1 MKRYHFVCLL
11 FFLFF
16 WLPLSFAIPVEK
28 LTFNEP
34 VIDQAQMLSNEERT
48 DLNAKFWHYR
58 RKNLMQAAVV
68 LVDNT
73 EGEGVFNYGMEIF
86 DRWKL
91 GDKDR
96 DHGLLLLIARDEQ
109 RYHLFTG
116 KGLEG
121 VLPDITVKRILNK
134 YLKPEFEKG
143 DFAVGIART
152 FMAIE
157 NKLLTITDDEIR
169 ANIQYGIEKEQQS
182 KNKEKEDNSIRR
194 NLQHIFL
201 PLFLFTAF
209 LFTRFFRGIFS
220 LFPKDAQQETMT
232 FYVAFPFLL
241 LLMGLYSLTDLPFF
255 VCLVISLI
263 IFNISYNR
271 VRKNREMNPND
282 NDLYLITIIFLVVHG
297 LMGIPFWNCV
307 FVWALLFIYIWI
319 PFIREKR
326 NHRTK
331 TEEDDDNAI
340 IVFGHGRDDSN
351 GFSFGR
357 GDFGGFGG
365 DGYDGGGGDSAGGGA
380 GGGWGDS
387 DGDSGGGDGGGGS
400 D

>member
-143 DFAVGIART
+143 DFAAGIART

-169 ANIQYGIEKEQQS
+169 ANLRDSAKDRQS
-182 KNKEKEDNSIRR
+182 ISTSNKTEDEIFRERFR
-194 NLQHIFL
+194 NAFLIFMG
-201 PLFLFTAF
+201 FLFTVPRLIF
-209 LFTRFFRGIFS
+209 TLFRIKPKDPIEIQRKYTFFYT
-220 LFPKDAQQETMT
+220 LFPC
-232 FYVAFPFLL
+232 LI
-241 LLMGLYSLTDLPFF
+241 LLMAFYSIGIPFF
-255 VCLVISLI
+255 VCFVVCLILFSIFYAQAREDRDGRPYRGNGTTIS
-263 IFNISYNR
+263 FGS
-271 VRKNREMNPND
+271 E
-282 NDLYLITIIFLVVHG
+282 H
-297 LMGIPFWNCV
+297 
-307 FVWALLFIYIWI
+307 ASS
-319 PFIREKR
+319 
-326 NHRTK
+326 
-331 TEEDDDNAI
+331 DD
-340 IVFGHGRDDSN
+340 
-351 GFSFGR
+351 FSFGR
-357 GDFGGFGG
+357 GGFSH
-365 DGYDGGGGDSAGGGA
+365 DRYDGGGGDSAGGGA

-387 DGDSGGGDGGGGS
+387 DGDGGDG

>member
-121 VLPDITVKRILNK
+121 VLPDITVKRILNMH
-134 YLKPEFEKG
+134 LKPEFEKG
-143 DFAVGIART
+143 YFAAGIAHT
-152 FMAIE
+152 FMVIE
-157 NKLLTITDDEIR
+157 NRLLADDEIR
-169 ANIQYGIEKEQQS
+169 ANLRDSAKDRQS
-182 KNKEKEDNSIRR
+182 ISTSNKTEDEIFRERFR
-194 NLQHIFL
+194 NAFLIFMG
-201 PLFLFTAF
+201 FLFTVPRLIF
-209 LFTRFFRGIFS
+209 TLFRIKPKDPIEIQRKYTFFYT
-220 LFPKDAQQETMT
+220 LFPC
-232 FYVAFPFLL
+232 LI

-263 IFNISYNR
+263 IFNVSYNR
-271 VRKNREMNPND
+271 V
-282 NDLYLITIIFLVVHG
+282 
-297 LMGIPFWNCV
+297 
-307 FVWALLFIYIWI
+307 
-319 PFIREKR
+319 KR

-331 TEEDDDNAI
+331 TEDDDNAI

-357 GDFGGFGG
+357 GDFSRDNYGGGGFGG

-387 DGDSGGGDGGGGS
+387 DGDSGGGDGGGDG